1 MALLVIILRA
11 LTTWNIAPA
20 EAAKAN
26 TRAFEAS
33 IALENSD
40 REWKMD
46 SVERH
51 NFYELSRKTYAVIAT
66 AERRPYGCF
75 MITKG
80 VIGPD
85 GNVM

>member
-1 MALLVIILRA
+1 H
-11 LTTWNIAPA
+11 
-20 EAAKAN
+20 K
-26 TRAFEAS
+26 
-33 IALENSD
+33 IALEFSD

-51 NFYELSRKTYAVIAT
+51 SFYEQSRKTYAVIAT

-80 VIGPD
+80 VIAPD
-85 GNVM
+85 GKVM

>member
-1 MALLVIILRA
+1 MEEVGEPETKLEVHTDFHR
-11 LTTWNIAPA
+11 
-20 EAAKAN
+20 
-26 TRAFEAS
+26 

-40 REWKMD
+40 REWKMN

-51 NFYELSRKTYAVIAT
+51 SFYELSRKTYAVIAT
-66 AERRPYGCF
+66 SERRPYGCF

-80 VIGPD
+80 VIASD